1 MKRPSSSTTNYPTP
15 RSAGPVE
22 WVKDKLAN
30 MRNKRSQ
37 TGGYE
42 QSRGVD
48 GHDAYQNLN
57 PRGGRGGRMDD
68 NDPWDSRVGGRDD
81 DPYGPGPGGYHEEAE
96 LGLEPTPG
104 VYGGQAQDYMGGNTS
119 YGAGGHSRGNS
130 DLDPFSDRHQ
140 MGGPSSMR
148 SVSPRPELG
157 IKTSYDPTPTKKE
170 DGNTSPIST
179 RKSVFREDMS

>member
-1 MKRPSSSTTNYPTP
+1 
-15 RSAGPVE
+15 
-22 WVKDKLAN
+22 
-30 MRNKRSQ
+30 
-37 TGGYE
+37 
-42 QSRGVD
+42 
-48 GHDAYQNLN
+48 
-57 PRGGRGGRMDD
+57 MDD

-96 LGLEPTPG
+96 LGLEPTPLH
-104 VYGGQAQDYMGGNTS
+104 GGNAQDYMGASTS
-119 YGAGGHSRGNS
+119 YGGGGHSRGNS

-157 IKTSYDPTPTKKE
+157 IKTSYDPTPMRKE